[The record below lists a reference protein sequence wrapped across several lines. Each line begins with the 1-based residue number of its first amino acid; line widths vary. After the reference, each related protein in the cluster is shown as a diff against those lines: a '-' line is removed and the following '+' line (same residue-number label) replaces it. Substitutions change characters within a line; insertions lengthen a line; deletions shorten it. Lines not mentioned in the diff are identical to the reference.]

1 MWSLD
6 TGCILGNTLPIG
18 RVPLQLDR
26 WVMEQVGEKVGRIKN
41 EEASRGK
48 TVEGRDGQEEEKPTE
63 GPLRNYPWW
72 SPATMIGKTTGSSD
86 KMEDTASL
94 FEGKNMRV

>member
-1 MWSLD
+1 MESGYWLHSGEHSSNWPCPPS
-6 TGCILGNTLPIG
+6 TGSM
-18 RVPLQLDR
+18 
-26 WVMEQVGEKVGRIKN
+26 VMEQVGEKVGRIKN

-48 TVEGRDGQEEEKPTE
+48 TVEGRDGQEEEKTTE
-63 GPLRNYPWW
+63 GPLRKYPWW
-72 SPATMIGKTTGSSD
+72 SPATMIGKTTGPSD